1 MRLKSVRIRKFR
13 NIVDSGELLFDDS
26 LTCLVGLNEAGKTSF
41 LQALLRIKPHGKA
54 ELVVKDDYPRWL
66 WKKDQREDT
75 IGSESAISAVF
86 ELDDADVTAM
96 EDRFGAGVMASRTV
110 TVSRWYNEPQ
120 AFVTNPA
127 NGSVLVAAA
136 LSKLDISNE
145 AREAFGQANSLAA
158 VRKVL
163 AELESKDGWQDDVAE
178 VKAVFDG
185 DKNPFDRSRNAIWA
199 RVPTF
204 FYFDEYA
211 LLPGRINIASLNGAD
226 AIASTGTQTARAL
239 LNLANTSPE
248 ELVSD
253 DYEDRKAELEAVS
266 ADLTDE
272 IFTYWKQNANL
283 RVAFDLDKDVRLVPT
298 NNGYPDSTRAEIDHY
313 LEIRVE
319 NTEHRYTSNI
329 DRRSHGFQWFFSF
342 LAAFTE
348 FEAKSKGTNFIVL
361 LDEPGLSLHGLA
373 QRDLLTFLND
383 RLGSAV
389 QVVYTTH
396 SPFMVETDRIERIRI
411 VEDKGKS
418 VGAKVTQDVLGVN
431 DNSLFPL
438 QAALG
443 YDATQHLFVGKDNVA
458 VEGASD
464 VVFLT
469 VLSARM
475 AATER
480 TPLHARWSL
489 LPTDGA
495 SNLPAYIALLGARTD
510 LTVVMDSGTEGGGR
524 IQAALDA
531 GRIHRNRL
539 IRVGEV
545 VSRTH
550 ADIEDLFTVAD
561 YLTLFNKAYNTSITE
576 ANLEDQ
582 KASRIVE
589 RLKAHHGSF
598 DHYGPADALMR
609 NPDLVDALSAETLD
623 NFEELFK
630 KINSSHRSPRSR

>member
-1 MRLKSVRIRKFR
+1 M
-13 NIVDSGELLFDDS
+13 
-26 LTCLVGLNEAGKTSF
+26 GLNEAGKTSF

-66 WKKDQREDT
+66 WKKDQREDS
-75 IGSESAISAVF
+75 IGSDNAIEAVF
-86 ELDDADVTAM
+86 ELDNADVEAL
-96 EDRFGAGVMASRTV
+96 EDRFGAGVIASRTV
-110 TVSRWYNEPQ
+110 TVSRVYNKPPSFITAQ
-120 AFVTNPA
+120 M
-127 NGSVLVAAA
+127 NGSALVAGA
-136 LSKLDISNE
+136 LSKLDISSE
-145 AREAFGQANSLAA
+145 AREMFGKSDSLAA

-163 AELESKDGWQDDVAE
+163 AELEGEDGRQDDVAA
-178 VKAVFDG
+178 VKTVFDG
-185 DKNPFDRSRNAIWA
+185 EKNPFDRSRNAIWA

-211 LLPGRINIASLNGAD
+211 LLPGRIKVADLDGSD

-239 LNLANTSPE
+239 LNLANTSPDD
-248 ELVSD
+248 LVSD

-266 ADLTDE
+266 ADLTEE

-283 RVAFDLDKDVRLVPT
+283 RVAFDLDKVVRVVPT
-298 NNGYPDSTRAEIDHY
+298 NNGYADSTRAEIDHY

-319 NTEHRYTSNI
+319 NSEHRYTSNI

-411 VEDKGKS
+411 VEDKGRS

-480 TPLHARWSL
+480 TSLHPRWSL
-489 LPTDGA
+489 LPTGGA

-561 YLTLFNKAYNTSITE
+561 YLTLFNEAHNTSITK
-576 ANLEDQ
+576 ADLEDQ

-589 RLKAHHGSF
+589 RLKAHHGPF
-598 DHYGPADALMR
+598 DHYAPADALMR
-609 NPDLVDALSAETLD
+609 NPDLVDALSKETLD
-623 NFEELFK
+623 NFESLLK
-630 KINSSHRSPRSR
+630 KINGSHRSARSR